1 MTKKNKELPQAI
13 TKKEMIEALV
23 ANVVEWDLDNL
34 IDYVQ
39 ADLRTVLSKESY
51 DSIQEEYDFVIRN
64 KFNS

>member
-1 MTKKNKELPQAI
+1 MTKKNKEVPVAI

-39 ADLRTVLSKESY
+39 ADLRTVLTKESF
-51 DSIQEEYDFVIRN
+51 DSVEEEYNFVIRN
-64 KFNS
+64 KYNS